1 MLLIQDLAL
10 GPGTICLQ
18 LPAIPVPWGPGDP
31 GCLQASLQGTHKLTQ
46 AHTLKKKKKGQPEG
60 SRKVDV
66 VTACC
71 SLATWVAELGGSLE
85 NSLNNTV
92 VPCLIKQN
100 SVSSKQ

>member
-1 MLLIQDLAL
+1 M
-10 GPGTICLQ
+10 GT
-18 LPAIPVPWGPGDP
+18 WGPRMSSGIST
-31 GCLQASLQGTHKLTQ
+31 GYTQTYTGTYTE
-46 AHTLKKKKKGQPEG
+46 KKKKGQPEG

-85 NSLNNTV
+85 NSLSNTV

>member
-10 GPGTICLQ
+10 GPGTYTDLLTTACNSSSMGS
-18 LPAIPVPWGPGDP
+18 WGLRMSSGIST
-31 GCLQASLQGTHKLTQ
+31 GYTQTTQ
-46 AHTLKKKKKGQPEG
+46 AHTLKKESQPEG
-60 SRKVDV
+60 SRTVDV

-85 NSLNNTV
+85 NSLSNTV

-100 SVSSKQ
+100 SVRSKQ